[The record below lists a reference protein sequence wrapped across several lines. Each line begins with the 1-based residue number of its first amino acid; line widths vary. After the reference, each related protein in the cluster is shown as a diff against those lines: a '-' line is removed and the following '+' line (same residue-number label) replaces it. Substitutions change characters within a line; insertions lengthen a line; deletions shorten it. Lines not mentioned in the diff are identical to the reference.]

1 MRDFLRELNEAGEL
15 VNVVKPVSRN
25 FEAAAIM
32 KKLDGKP
39 VLFHKIKECDG
50 FRLAANI
57 CGSRALLARALGVG
71 EEAILKK
78 LNDAIENPSKGRI
91 VEDAPCQQVV
101 ERNPDLRKLPFL
113 LFGQHDGGPYATAG
127 IIIAHDKEYGFN
139 ASFHRLMLIDKNRV
153 VARILPRHLD
163 EFIRRGNRNVAIT
176 FGNHPAFMIA
186 AAVTWKIGVSE
197 LDIANSL
204 RRMRYAR
211 CVTNELLVPA
221 DCEVVMEGVV
231 TDEWADEGP
240 VFDIT
245 GTYDVV
251 RKQRVIEIECLT
263 MRRDPIFQAILLA
276 GSEHRILM
284 GTPRE
289 ATIYKEVGKVC
300 ECLDVRLTPGGCK
313 WLHAVVK
320 IRKRHEDD
328 GRKAIEAAFRGHGSL
343 KHVVVVDEDIDVDDP
358 VELEWAIATRVQLDK
373 RLVLK
378 PNEYGSSLDPS
389 ADQYTRK
396 TCKAG
401 IDATLPLDADPKLF
415 RKARIPGEESIKIEE
430 YMN

>member
-1 MRDFLRELNEAGEL
+1 MRDFLNELEKEGEL
-15 VNVVKPVSRN
+15 INIVRPVSTK

-39 VLFHKIKECDG
+39 VLFHKLKECEG
-50 FRLAANI
+50 FKLVANVCGNRRILAK
-57 CGSRALLARALGVG
+57 ALGVS
-71 EEAILKK
+71 ENAILRK
-78 LNDAIENPSKGRI
+78 LNDAIENPSKGEI

-101 ERNPDLRKLPFL
+101 DRKPDLRKLPFL
-113 LFGQHDGGPYATAG
+113 IFGEHDGGPYATAS
-127 IIIAHDKEYGFN
+127 IIIAYDREYGFN
-139 ASFHRLMLIDKNRV
+139 ASFHRLMLIDRNKV

-186 AAVTWKIGVSE
+186 AAVSWKIGISE

-204 RRMRYAR
+204 RKMRYAR

-221 DCEVVMEGVV
+221 DCEGVMEGVV
-231 TDEWADEGP
+231 TDELADEGP
-240 VFDIT
+240 IFDIT

-251 RKQRVIEIECLT
+251 RKQRVIEIECVT

-276 GSEHRILM
+276 GSEHKTLM

-320 IRKRHEDD
+320 IKKRHDDD

-343 KHVVVVDEDIDVDDP
+343 KHVIVVDEDINIDDP
-358 VELEWAIATRVQLDK
+358 VELEWALATRVQLDK

-401 IDATLPLDADPKLF
+401 IDATLPLGADLKLF
-415 RKARIPGEESIKIEE
+415 KKATIPGEESIKIED
-430 YMN
+430 YIK

>member
-1 MRDFLRELNEAGEL
+1 MRDFLSELEKEGEL
-15 VNVVKPVSRN
+15 INIVKLVSTK
-25 FEAAAIM
+25 FETAAIM
-32 KKLDGKP
+32 KKLDGRP
-39 VLFHKIKECDG
+39 VLFHKIKECEG
-50 FRLAANI
+50 FKLAANI
-57 CGSRALLARALGVG
+57 CGSRRILAKALGVS
-71 EEAILKK
+71 EDDILRK
-78 LNDAIENPSKGRI
+78 LNDAIENPSKGEI
-91 VEDAPCQQVV
+91 VEDAPCQQVID
-101 ERNPDLRKLPFL
+101 RNPDLRKFPFL
-113 LFGQHDGGPYATAG
+113 LFGQYDGGPYTTAS

-204 RRMRYAR
+204 RKMRYTK
-211 CVTNELLVPA
+211 CVTNDLLVPA

-240 VFDIT
+240 IIDIT

-251 RKQRVIEIECLT
+251 RKQRVIEIECVT
-263 MRRDPIFQAILLA
+263 MRRDPIFQAVLLA
-276 GSEHRILM
+276 GSEHKILM

-289 ATIYKEVGKVC
+289 VAIYKEVGKVC

-313 WLHAVVK
+313 WFNAVVK
-320 IRKRHEDD
+320 IRKRHADD
-328 GRKAIEAAFRGHGSL
+328 GKKAIEAAFKGHGSL
-343 KHVVVVDEDIDVDDP
+343 KHVLVVDEDINIDDP
-358 VELEWAIATRVQLDK
+358 AELEWALATRVQMDK
-373 RLVLK
+373 CLVLK

-415 RKARIPGEESIKIEE
+415 KKAKIPGEESIKIED
-430 YMN
+430 YIK